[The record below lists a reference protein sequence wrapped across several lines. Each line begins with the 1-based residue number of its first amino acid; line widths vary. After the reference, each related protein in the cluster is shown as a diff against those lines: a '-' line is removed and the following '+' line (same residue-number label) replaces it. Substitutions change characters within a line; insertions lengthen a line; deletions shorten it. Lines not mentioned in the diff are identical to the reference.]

1 MDKTRIIPISGEHF
15 DEFILLT
22 NPEHKSSRK
31 KQAWQALRQQI
42 QVYTPDSLKVD
53 LNRICVDTIRM
64 ELLIFPVV
72 EHWKRPLTNAEWSHI
87 EKEAKQLEHQMDKLR
102 KLSSLVRKKDPL
114 SFADLAPLFN
124 KLFEYNLELRNNWK
138 TFKNA
143 WSDYKKGWQQFQTKK
158 KQLLRSKKHTTKSE
172 AESFAKV
179 NSADKEIE
187 PPESPPMFSRDRWH
201 ALRIS
206 SKALEIEV
214 LHQCQRFRDGIMQEE
229 EDLNN
234 ETHPVVKFLVEELR
248 KIYLKTHGFE
258 LIERVKLV
266 QHRNDQ
272 LIQELQPY
280 FTEPIISEEM
290 KAVTK
295 TTSPLRNISAE
306 KIKKD
311 KSSGSNF
318 LRRFVLILL
327 LIMLGIFII
336 FLLKMQDPSTGKNL
350 IKHLKFF
357 PKNKT
362 LTADSKTDNKPSEFN
377 MEDMMQ
383 EFGSNISVQES
394 NERLKKMITASPQI
408 LDKIANSILQEIGE
422 NAVFVFSEAQTIYLF
437 WKGKLEKFAS
447 PEDLK
452 KKLKQLKQKYKRVE
466 SLWKQ
471 MGDKTPENVKVV
483 PDVLDGESTYALEML
498 DENGDPL
505 KAYMSEEGVLLRLS
519 NGQLLDKPLTPY
531 EAAQKISEL

>member
-214 LHQCQRFRDGIMQEE
+214 LHQCQRFRDGI
-229 EDLNN
+229 
-234 ETHPVVKFLVEELR
+234 
-248 KIYLKTHGFE
+248 
-258 LIERVKLV
+258 
-266 QHRNDQ
+266 
-272 LIQELQPY
+272 
-280 FTEPIISEEM
+280 
-290 KAVTK
+290 
-295 TTSPLRNISAE
+295 
-306 KIKKD
+306 
-311 KSSGSNF
+311 
-318 LRRFVLILL
+318 
-327 LIMLGIFII
+327 
-336 FLLKMQDPSTGKNL
+336 
-350 IKHLKFF
+350 
-357 PKNKT
+357 
-362 LTADSKTDNKPSEFN
+362 
-377 MEDMMQ
+377 
-383 EFGSNISVQES
+383 
-394 NERLKKMITASPQI
+394 
-408 LDKIANSILQEIGE
+408 
-422 NAVFVFSEAQTIYLF
+422 
-437 WKGKLEKFAS
+437 
-447 PEDLK
+447 
-452 KKLKQLKQKYKRVE
+452 
-466 SLWKQ
+466 
-471 MGDKTPENVKVV
+471 
-483 PDVLDGESTYALEML
+483 
-498 DENGDPL
+498 
-505 KAYMSEEGVLLRLS
+505 
-519 NGQLLDKPLTPY
+519 
-531 EAAQKISEL
+531 

>member
-1 MDKTRIIPISGEHF
+1 
-15 DEFILLT
+15 
-22 NPEHKSSRK
+22 
-31 KQAWQALRQQI
+31 
-42 QVYTPDSLKVD
+42 
-53 LNRICVDTIRM
+53 
-64 ELLIFPVV
+64 
-72 EHWKRPLTNAEWSHI
+72 
-87 EKEAKQLEHQMDKLR
+87 
-102 KLSSLVRKKDPL
+102 
-114 SFADLAPLFN
+114 
-124 KLFEYNLELRNNWK
+124 
-138 TFKNA
+138 
-143 WSDYKKGWQQFQTKK
+143 
-158 KQLLRSKKHTTKSE
+158 
-172 AESFAKV
+172 
-179 NSADKEIE
+179 
-187 PPESPPMFSRDRWH
+187 
-201 ALRIS
+201 
-206 SKALEIEV
+206 
-214 LHQCQRFRDGIMQEE
+214 
-229 EDLNN
+229 
-234 ETHPVVKFLVEELR
+234 
-248 KIYLKTHGFE
+248 
-258 LIERVKLV
+258 
-266 QHRNDQ
+266 
-272 LIQELQPY
+272 
-280 FTEPIISEEM
+280 
-290 KAVTK
+290 
-295 TTSPLRNISAE
+295 
-306 KIKKD
+306 
-311 KSSGSNF
+311 
-318 LRRFVLILL
+318 
-327 LIMLGIFII
+327 
-336 FLLKMQDPSTGKNL
+336 MQDPSTGKNL

-498 DENGDPL
+498 DKNGDPL

>member
-290 KAVTK
+290 KAETK
-295 TTSPLRNISAE
+295 TTSPLRNISAK
-306 KIKKD
+306 KINKD
-311 KSSGSNF
+311 KSSGSNS

-327 LIMLGIFII
+327 LIMLGVFII
-336 FLLKMQDPSTGKNL
+336 FLLKMQDPSPGKNL

-452 KKLKQLKQKYKRVE
+452 KKLKQLKQKYKGVE